1 MNRLVTVVLAIAILA
16 TSCGGDGDG
25 GSSLG
30 TDPGAAGVEEVIRAG
45 SAALFAGDW
54 NTVHDVLTDECQ
66 EELGVGDIAAEM
78 AFGLAFLA
86 GFADLEP
93 EDLEGAT
100 AGEVLI
106 ENLVEGVSAT
116 ARSDTVIDGRLLF
129 AMDDEGE
136 DYVYQGGRWRSE
148 GCEFGFGE

>member
-1 MNRLVTVVLAIAILA
+1 MIRLITGAFAIAILA
-16 TSCGGDGDG
+16 TSCSSDGSG

-30 TDPGAAGVEEVIRAG
+30 TDPGAAGGEEVVRAG
-45 SAALFAGDW
+45 STALFAGDW
-54 NTVHDVLTDECQ
+54 TTVHDVLTDECQ
-66 EELGVGDIAAEM
+66 EEMGVGDIAAEM

-106 ENLVEGVSAT
+106 ENLVEGVSAS
-116 ARSDTVIDGRLLF
+116 ARADTVIDGRLLF

-148 GCEFGFGE
+148 GCEFGFEE